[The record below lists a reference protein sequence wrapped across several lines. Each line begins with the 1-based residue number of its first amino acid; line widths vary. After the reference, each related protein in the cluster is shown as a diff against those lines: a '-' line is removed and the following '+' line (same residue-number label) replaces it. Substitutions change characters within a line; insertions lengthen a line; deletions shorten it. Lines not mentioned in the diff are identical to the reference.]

1 MKRLFIYLVSLTSL
15 TLFIV
20 SCTTSGTY
28 ANLLNAQNTTI
39 KNYIK
44 QNNLQIVGTLP
55 SFTAWTPKEF
65 FNSPTGLYYH
75 LDVCGDTTTDSI
87 RAGDQVSIRYLK
99 ISITTPPD
107 TVQNS
112 WTTLNAPYPYIMI
125 YRVAGSE
132 PPAWQEAIS
141 YMKYSGAQAT
151 LIVPG
156 GLGFASEQSSIIPF
170 IHVIKILKL
179 PGQN

>member
-1 MKRLFIYLVSLTSL
+1 MKRLSIYIFSLFIL
-15 TLFIV
+15 TLFIA

-28 ANLLNAQNTTI
+28 ANLLNAQNVTI

-44 QNNLQIVGTLP
+44 QNNIQVVGTLP
-55 SFTAWTPKEF
+55 SFTSWSPNEYYS
-65 FNSPTGLYYH
+65 SPTGLYYH

-99 ISITTPPD
+99 IAITTPPD

-112 WTTLNAPYPYIMI
+112 WTTLNAPYPFIMI
-125 YRVAGSE
+125 YRVSGSE
-132 PPAWQEAIS
+132 PPAWQEAVS

-151 LIVPG
+151 MIVPG
-156 GLGFASEQSSIIPF
+156 GIGFASEQSSIIPF